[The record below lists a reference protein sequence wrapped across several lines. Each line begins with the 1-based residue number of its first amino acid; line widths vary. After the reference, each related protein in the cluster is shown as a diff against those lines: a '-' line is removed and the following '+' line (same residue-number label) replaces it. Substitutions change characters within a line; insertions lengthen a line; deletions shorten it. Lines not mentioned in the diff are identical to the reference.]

1 MNYLIEYNNK
11 IIGVYNTF
19 EDAELYI
26 LGNIQNNL
34 FNNNVKILT
43 FKSNSCYCTEIK
55 NYYDYENSN
64 NNNDNY
70 NNDNDNDIEEKNIIK
85 AELRHEINMIN
96 CKKKKIEE
104 KKKIYEND
112 LKLFQLFKNK
122 DINDIPQLFKNK
134 YKIINNLNDINNLNI
149 DSYFDELNKINNII
163 YDEFEIDNI
172 NNV

>member
-55 NYYDYENSN
+55 NYFDYD
-64 NNNDNY
+64 NNNDT
-70 NNDNDNDIEEKNIIK
+70 NNIEDINIEKQNIIK
-85 AELRHEINMIN
+85 AELQHEINMIN
-96 CKKKKIEE
+96 YNKKKLDE

-122 DINDIPQLFKNK
+122 DVNDIPILFKDK
-134 YKIINNLNDINNLNI
+134 FKIINNLNEINDLNI
-149 DSYFDELNKINNII
+149 DSYFNQLNKINNIV
-163 YDEFEIDNI
+163 YDEFEIDN
-172 NNV
+172 NV